1 MYAAS
6 IFTAL
11 VCAWL
16 VRRWASERR
25 DPGAGAPDRKDVG
38 LHGALVARRK

>member
-1 MYAAS
+1 MYAAI

-11 VCAWL
+11 VFAWL
-16 VRRWASERR
+16 VRRWANARR
-25 DPGAGAPDRKDVG
+25 DPGAGAADRNDVG